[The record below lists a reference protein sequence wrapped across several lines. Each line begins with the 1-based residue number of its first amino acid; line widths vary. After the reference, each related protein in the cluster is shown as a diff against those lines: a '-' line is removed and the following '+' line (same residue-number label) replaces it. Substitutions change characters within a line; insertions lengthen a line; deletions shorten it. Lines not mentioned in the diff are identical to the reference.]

1 MRVRRWSLV
10 ALVLLASTSAPVA
23 AQDFLFD
30 RITINGYTNFEFEK
44 QLSDKGAGDRNGS
57 FDADQLDLVFNINAS
72 ERIRVAADLSWEHGT
87 ATEDGRGNQALE
99 YGFVEYTFSDHFKL
113 RVGKMLT
120 AFGIFNEVHTAKV
133 VFLSVKEAASLNKT
147 NRIVEGARRFYPRW
161 GAGLQ
166 LHGDGVIGQRDFS
179 YDLQI
184 ANGEQENTN
193 PFEEDDNTPK
203 SITGRFRFE
212 PSFSLR
218 IGYSFYYDKTTD
230 PSLGTVVSNGVEI
243 EKSWNR
249 FHLQAEAAI
258 GSYSPESGKLTQVG
272 FYVQPSFHFDN
283 GLTPYLRLD
292 LVDPDTKLKDDQG
305 LIFIVG
311 LNWEISKN
319 FMLKAENNY
328 FKGGK
333 DSSLGQFPGR
343 GYNELKT
350 ALSLGF

>member
-1 MRVRRWSLV
+1 MRVRSWGLATV
-10 ALVLLASTSAPVA
+10 VLLASEPLA
-23 AQDFLFD
+23 AQDSLFD

-44 QLSDKGAGDRNGS
+44 QLSKEGAGDPNGS

-99 YGFVEYTFSDHFKL
+99 YGFVEYTFNDHFKL
-113 RVGKMLT
+113 RLGKMLT
-120 AFGIFNEVHTAKV
+120 PFGIFNEVHTAKV

-147 NRIVEGARRFYPRW
+147 DRIVEDARRFYPRW
-161 GAGLQ
+161 GAGVQ

-179 YDLQI
+179 YDLQV

-193 PFEEDDNTPK
+193 PYEEDDNTFK
-203 SITGRFRFE
+203 SITARFRFE
-212 PSFSLR
+212 PSSSLR
-218 IGYSFYYDKTTD
+218 IGYSFYVDKTTD
-230 PSLGTVVSNGVEI
+230 PGLGTVLSNGLEVE
-243 EKSWNR
+243 KTWNR
-249 FHLQAEAAI
+249 FRVQAEVAI
-258 GSYSPESGKLTQVG
+258 GSYSADSGDLTQIG

-283 GLTPYLRLD
+283 GLTPYLRFD
-292 LVDPDTKLKDDQG
+292 FVDPDTSREEDQG
-305 LIFIVG
+305 LIFIAG

-328 FKGGK
+328 FKGGTA
-333 DSSLGQFPGR
+333 SSLGQFPG
-343 GYNELKT
+343 GSYNELKT